1 MFENLLNLIKENA
14 GEAIINNPAIPN
26 EKNDAAIQTATK
38 SIINGLKGSV
48 RSGGVDVVKQLFQ
61 DQGNVN
67 SNPLVQNL
75 STNVA
80 GDLMKKFGLN
90 SNVASSIVSM
100 LLPIVLSKLVQKTND
115 PNDSSFNLDDII
127 GSLTSG
133 QGKAGGLLGTFK
145 SILSRR

>member
-90 SNVASSIVSM
+90 SNVASSIVNM